1 MIEEWNIQS
10 PGHQCARTQ
19 KPFEKDEPVYTIL
32 SMGPEGFRR
41 EDICKAAWQAA
52 GGEQT
57 RDKAGV
63 VSFWEHP
70 YVPPAPPSPEPLKK
84 EDAESLLRAMLE
96 KNLPEEKEVRYI
108 LAVMLERKR
117 LFKHRETVRPA
128 PTTDDESSEPR
139 QGRGQSNILIY
150 EHAKTGETF
159 TIEDPH
165 LKLDQIAAIQK
176 RVAAL
181 LGSDASSGS
190 SSPATEAEPPA
201 ASAKS
206 ADPETLSR

>member
-1 MIEEWNIQS
+1 MTEEWNIQS
-10 PGHQCARTQ
+10 PAHQCARTQ
-19 KPFEKDEPVYTIL
+19 KPFEKGEPIHTIL
-32 SMGPEGFRR
+32 SIGPEGFHR
-41 EDICKAAWQAA
+41 EDICEAAWQAA

-63 VSFWEHP
+63 VSFWKHAH
-70 YVPPAPPSPEPLKK
+70 VPPAPPPPEALKK

-96 KNLPEEKEVRYI
+96 NNLPEEKEVRYI

-117 LFKHRETVRPA
+117 ILKHRDTIRHQETA
-128 PTTDDESSEPR
+128 P
-139 QGRGQSNILIY
+139 GGFNVLVY

-159 TIEDPH
+159 TIEDPR

-181 LGSDASSGS
+181 LGPDTSSGEFS
-190 SSPATEAEPPA
+190 LPVPETEQAA
-201 ASAKS
+201 ASAGPVDSDTPIK
-206 ADPETLSR
+206 